1 VELHARTVAIIA
13 GLAVLPLAACG
24 PGDSPPAQTEG
35 ARDTAIAESGLPG
48 AAGVKKALAVS
59 DSATARRAREDS
71 ILQADD
77 E

>member
-1 VELHARTVAIIA
+1 VEMRVRDVAIIV
-13 GLAVLPLAACG
+13 GLALVPLIACG
-24 PGDSPPAQTEG
+24 PADSPPAQTEG

-71 ILQADD
+71 IMSADD
-77 E
+77 Q